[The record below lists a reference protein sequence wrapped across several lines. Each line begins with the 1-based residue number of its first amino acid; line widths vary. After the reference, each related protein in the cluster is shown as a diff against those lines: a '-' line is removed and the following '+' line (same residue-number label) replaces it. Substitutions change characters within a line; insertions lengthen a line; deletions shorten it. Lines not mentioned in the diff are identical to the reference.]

1 MSFSAKIGESHP
13 KGWGHEYWICNTEK
27 YCGKVLYFEKGKKC
41 SFHYH
46 KIKDEHFMLQSG
58 CILLRVSNEDD
69 LSKAEELIL
78 RPGDVFHV
86 PVGLRH
92 QMEAL
97 EISELFE
104 FSTQHF
110 EEDSIRIIKGD

>member
-1 MSFSAKIGESHP
+1 MIFSVKKPEHHP
-13 KGWGHEYWICNTEK
+13 KGWGGEAWVCNTDK

-46 KIKDEHFMLQSG
+46 KIKDEHFLLQTG
-58 CILLRVSNEDD
+58 KLILRVSHGDD

-78 RPGDVFHV
+78 HPGDVFHV

-97 EISELFE
+97 EY
-104 FSTQHF
+104 
-110 EEDSIRIIKGD
+110 